1 MKINLPIPVQRRYDV
16 SHHLRAV
23 DTPVGFPAEK
33 ANSYWTVLGGL
44 LLFNALQA
52 YETDANNN
60 RSRALGVRRC
70 KDSDILFLEVRLL

>member
-1 MKINLPIPVQRRYDV
+1 M
-16 SHHLRAV
+16 
-23 DTPVGFPAEK
+23 GFPAEK

-52 YETDANNN
+52 YETDASNN

>member
-1 MKINLPIPVQRRYDV
+1 M
-16 SHHLRAV
+16 
-23 DTPVGFPAEK
+23 GFPAEK

-52 YETDANNN
+52 YETDANND

-70 KDSDILFLEVRLL
+70 KDSDILFLKVQLL